1 MSARTSRYT
10 GINAWL
16 AASARASSRFG
27 VQRARL
33 DLDALPA
40 PNDCSLIWF
49 LSSRAVAV
57 PPRSLRRGRTPNV
70 IRSLLDGLGYHVPL
84 DGPGVL
90 LCPLYLTWRLWA
102 TWTPTR
108 TTQARKR
115 TSTVCTG
122 PHTLACTALSR
133 PSWPTPGQRKTAS
146 RTLSCRPSRPG
157 TGGGR
162 TPRPKRGCTGSPST
176 APSLIDGEQRC
187 VRSATS
193 CT

>member
-27 VQRARL
+27 VQRARP

-70 IRSLLDGLGYHVPL
+70 IRSLLDGLGFHAPL
-84 DGPGVL
+84 DLARLGPRLGGVDISDRMTGRCLLLSARRPDDGVL
-90 LCPLYLTWRLWA
+90 CQDRKEYLGLQVGKAWQRLHD
-102 TWTPTR
+102 R
-108 TTQARKR
+108 R
-115 TSTVCTG
+115 
-122 PHTLACTALSR
+122 
-133 PSWPTPGQRKTAS
+133 
-146 RTLSCRPSRPG
+146 
-157 TGGGR
+157 
-162 TPRPKRGCTGSPST
+162 
-176 APSLIDGEQRC
+176 E
-187 VRSATS
+187 
-193 CT
+193 